1 MINLKYRYIV
11 YLKDKL
17 NLSYGTKKM
26 SKVEFIKRI
35 PLELQEKIGLKRFK
49 ISLIKC
55 LNTKQVKLAKMLLEF
70 KTKEIFEN
78 LDLQNKDKSIKY
90 LKDSLNIY
98 LLNENI
104 KGFYSINEKIIVKT
118 NIITI
123 QSILEYAIEKQKEN
137 FMEKMDLLKK
147 QGINTDIKLDSTLGS
162 YNAILKSINKHFGL
176 DYDIDNLTYD
186 IVDNYVKTI
195 NNTYLQHLKSIF
207 TKAQDRNSN
216 IINWFSK
223 VDKSISTRF
232 GNVNKI
238 IKTFKYSEIENI
250 LSNLK
255 NEEEQTYF
263 LCLIYSGLRSEELA
277 SLRIWDVMNNCLYVN
292 DSKSYFAK
300 VIPIHHTL
308 VDYINNKI
316 KNSNKEDYLFFNDS
330 NNKSRVNTIRSKKYN
345 NTKSFK
351 SIKKTLHN
359 TRATFVSYLNYYKN
373 DFNQN
378 DITSLTH
385 KVAGADQ
392 EFYNKFK
399 NIKRLRKIID
409 SIDLKNLNLIE
420 DHIEE
425 DIEE

>member
-1 MINLKYRYIV
+1 M
-11 YLKDKL
+11 
-17 NLSYGTKKM
+17 KKE
-26 SKVEFIKRI
+26 EFVKRV
-35 PLELQEKIGLKRFK
+35 PEELQSKIGLKRFK

-55 LNTKQVKLAKMLLEF
+55 LNAKQVKLAKMLLEF
-70 KTKEIFEN
+70 KVKEIFEN
-78 LDLQNKDKSIKY
+78 VDYQNKDGSVKY

-104 KGFYSINEKIIVKT
+104 KGFDSINEKIIVKT

-123 QSILEYAIEKQKEN
+123 QSILNFAIEKQKEK
-137 FMEKMDLLKK
+137 FIEKMDLLKK
-147 QGINTDIKLDSTLGS
+147 QGINTEIKIDSTCGS
-162 YNAILKSINKHFGL
+162 YNAILLSVNKYFGL
-176 DYDIDNLTYD
+176 DYDIDNLNYE
-186 IVDNYVKTI
+186 IVEEYSKTI
-195 NNTYLQHLKSIF
+195 NNTYLAHLKSIF
-207 TKAQDRNSN
+207 KSANNRNNN

-223 VDKSISTRF
+223 LEATSFQRY

-255 NEEEQTYF
+255 NEEEQNYF

-277 SLRIWDVMNNCLYVN
+277 SLRIWDVMNNCLYVS
-292 DSKSYFAK
+292 DSKSYFLK
-300 VIPIHHTL
+300 VIPIHHSL

-345 NTKSFK
+345 NTKTFK
-351 SIKKTLHN
+351 SIKKTLHS

-378 DITSLTH
+378 DITCLTH
-385 KVAGADQ
+385 KVAGMDQ

-399 NIKRLRKIID
+399 NIKRLREIIN
-409 SIDLKNLNLIE
+409 SIDLKNLDLIE
-420 DHIEE
+420 DHIE
-425 DIEE
+425 DDAEE